1 MKKHGGSPKVMWG
14 YMAKPSKIQLILASG
29 VWREPRDFLELG
41 LSSDLTHTPTYH
53 WPRLFR
59 GEF

>member
-1 MKKHGGSPKVMWG
+1 MMWG
-14 YMAKPSKIQLILASG
+14 YMAKPTKFRFILASG
-29 VWREPRDFLELG
+29 VWREPRNLLELG
-41 LSSDLTHTPTYH
+41 LSSDPTHTPAYQ

>member
-14 YMAKPSKIQLILASG
+14 YMAKPSKIQFILASG
-29 VWREPRDFLELG
+29 VWRAPRDFLEPRI
-41 LSSDLTHTPTYH
+41 LSDPTHTLVDH
-53 WPRLFR
+53 WLRLFR